1 MNANSSTTIDGFPG
15 YVREDGCVGVRNYL
29 LILSVGHLTGPAARR
44 AAQALP
50 LARLVLLPYWGGLM
64 GADRELLV
72 RSIEGFCRH
81 PNVGAV
87 LLIGSDGPRLQ
98 ELLAAASAHQ
108 RPARALCLDDCDH
121 DALVLS
127 DRALRIGAGLLRD
140 ISRQRRVRAP
150 FSALFLGVKCGR
162 SDPSSGIV
170 SNPLIGKVVDTLV
183 DAGGRVVFGETME
196 WLGAEHLLARRV
208 ASPDVGDALISAVG
222 RREQLAVRNGVDLVG
237 DNPNPTNVAAGISTI
252 EEKSLGSIAKS
263 GSRLI
268 EGVVQMG
275 ERIDRPG
282 LFAME
287 GPAYSP
293 ESLSGLVASGAQ
305 LVLFSTGVGN
315 SYVSRLAPTIKL
327 SANPAASAT
336 LKQQLDFDASGVL
349 LGTLDPSQAARELL
363 ATLLEVASGSLT
375 WGEVLDEGDEV
386 VSRIGEA
393 L

>member
-1 MNANSSTTIDGFPG
+1 MTAIGSTTPDGFLG
-15 YVREDGCVGVRNYL
+15 YARADGCVGVRNDL
-29 LILSVGHLTGPAARR
+29 LVLSVGHLTGPAARR
-44 AAQALP
+44 VAQALP
-50 LARLVLLPYWGGLM
+50 LARLVLLPYWGGM
-64 GADRELLV
+64 VGPDRELLM
-72 RSIEGFCRH
+72 RSIEGFGRH

-98 ELLAAASAHQ
+98 ELLARVSTPE
-108 RPARALCLDDCDH
+108 RPARAVCLDDCDH

-127 DRALRIGAGLLRD
+127 DRAVRIGAGMLRQ
-140 ISRQRRVRAP
+140 ISRQRRAWAP
-150 FSALFLGVKCGR
+150 LSALFLAVKCGR

-170 SNPLIGKVVDTLV
+170 SNPLIGSVVDALV

-196 WLGAEHLLARRV
+196 WLGAEHLLARRA
-208 ASPDVGDALISAVG
+208 ASPEVGEALVRAVG
-222 RREQLAVRNGVDLVG
+222 RREQLAIRNGVDLVG

-263 GSRLI
+263 GARPI
-268 EGVVQMG
+268 AGVVPMG
-275 ERIDRPG
+275 ARIDRPG
-282 LFAME
+282 LYAMD

-305 LVLFSTGVGN
+305 IVLFSTGVGN
-315 SYVSRLAPTIKL
+315 SYVSRLAPTVKL
-327 SANPAASAT
+327 SANPAAAAT

-349 LGTLDPSQAARELL
+349 LGTLDPARAARELL
-363 ATLLEVASGSLT
+363 ATLLDVASGSLT